1 MKDCESEGNGPVTV
15 DNDDDLPSVLF
26 SGEGEVT
33 NPPPERRLSMVQA
46 EPVEGAYTRNSD
58 DNTQPILG
66 AESRQDPPLE
76 LQPETGLSN
85 GPSSM
90 STTGTF

>member
-1 MKDCESEGNGPVTV
+1 M

-58 DNTQPILG
+58 DNTQPVLG
-66 AESRQDPPLE
+66 AETRQD
-76 LQPETGLSN
+76 PETGLSN

>member
-1 MKDCESEGNGPVTV
+1 
-15 DNDDDLPSVLF
+15 
-26 SGEGEVT
+26 
-33 NPPPERRLSMVQA
+33 MVQA

-58 DNTQPILG
+58 DNTQPVLG
-66 AESRQDPPLE
+66 AETRQD
-76 LQPETGLSN
+76 PETGLSN